1 VNRELTGLERPAEL
15 ASLIEVQDGA
25 VVSRT
30 VIRRPSGNVTLF
42 AFDADEGLSEHAT
55 PHDAIVVGLGGEAEI
70 SIAGEPHVLE
80 AGEAL
85 HLPASIPHAL
95 RALSP
100 FRMMLVMLKNAEE

>member
-1 VNRELTGLERPAEL
+1 MNREMTGLERPAQP
-15 ASLIEVQDGA
+15 ASLVEVQAGA

-30 VIRRPSGNVTLF
+30 LIKRRSGNVTLF
-42 AFDADEGLSEHAT
+42 AFDADEGLSEHTT
-55 PHDAIVVGLGGEAEI
+55 PHDAIILGLGGEAEI

-85 HLPASIPHAL
+85 YLPASIPHAL

-100 FRMMLVMLKNAEE
+100 FRMMLVMLRNAEE